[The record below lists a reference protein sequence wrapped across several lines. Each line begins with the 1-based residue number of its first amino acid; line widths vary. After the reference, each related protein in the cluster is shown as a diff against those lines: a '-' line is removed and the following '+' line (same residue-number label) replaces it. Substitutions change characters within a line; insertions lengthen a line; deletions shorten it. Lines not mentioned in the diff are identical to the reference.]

1 MGTFFFSCRENNETI
16 RPSSEPRFLYDF
28 ISGQPF
34 VNPDGTPAIYNPPG
48 SQQTLR
54 GTVNGQPQQPPQ
66 QQPSPQPQQQV
77 QAPQPQMAG
86 PLVTQVRSRPKDE
99 GHVGFRSAIHLG
111 GKVWSV
117 ISYQAFR

>member
-1 MGTFFFSCRENNETI
+1 MYG
-16 RPSSEPRFLYDF
+16 F

-54 GTVNGQPQQPPQ
+54 GTVGGQPQQPPQ

-77 QAPQPQMAG
+77 QASQPQMAG
-86 PLVTQVRSRPKDE
+86 PLVTQVRSWPKDE
-99 GHVGFRSAIHLG
+99 GHNRVQVSNLSRRKDTACHFPSRL
-111 GKVWSV
+111 
-117 ISYQAFR
+117 